1 MINKENYTESLVS
14 LYHLVSSADGK
25 VSSMEEKL
33 CKLMIESEEISEAQY
48 DSVMQGF
55 DNLSSTAAYS
65 KTITALKKC
74 DIDCQTR
81 ILAWARRIA
90 NADGYMAKEEWA
102 LIFKIYKKELDLN
115 LKDIISCELPLLY
128 DFI

>member
-33 CKLMIESEEISEAQY
+33 CELMIESEDISKEQY
-48 DSVMQGF
+48 NGVMQGF
-55 DNLSSTAAYS
+55 SNLSEADSYT
-65 KTITALKKC
+65 KTINSLRQC
-74 DIDCQTR
+74 DVDCQTR